1 MARKAK
7 PKNFKPVADYP
18 KKHRHYGK
26 RRCQAWNPNQG
37 RQCLS
42 LAMKEKRVCY
52 KHGGATPGGIGSPN
66 WKHGRYSRYV
76 PTGLRERYEAEA
88 SDPELLALNDEIAL
102 ARSRL
107 SSLLEKIGE
116 MPDSG
121 STWRE
126 LRKSFNR
133 FEAAQK
139 TAQRLSEGPERDRK
153 LDEASK
159 ALGQT
164 RMIIKRGVAEW
175 AAWNEVLSITEQ
187 VRKLSDSEQK
197 RRAAGEYILQMHDVM
212 ALFDYVVNLINDIV
226 SDPKEKFRLSEGI
239 HRFSR
244 RMDGAEALVGKER
257 K

>member
-7 PKNFKPVADYP
+7 PKSFKPVADYP
-18 KKHRHYGK
+18 KKHKHYGK
-26 RRCQAWNPNQG
+26 KRCQAWNPNQA

-52 KHGGATPGGIGSPN
+52 KHGGATPGGMGSPN

-76 PTGLRERYEAEA
+76 PTGLRERYESEA

-102 ARSRL
+102 MRSRL

-121 STWRE
+121 ATWRD
-126 LRKSFNR
+126 LRKTLKR
-133 FEAAQK
+133 FEK
-139 TAQRLSEGPERDRK
+139 AQRLVSSLEGIERERK
-153 LDEASK
+153 MKEVRQIFEQLRSA
-159 ALGQT
+159 
-164 RMIIKRGVAEW
+164 INRGAAEW
-175 AAWNEVLSITEQ
+175 AAWGEVLSITEQ

-197 RRAAGEYILQMHDVM
+197 RRVAGEYIIQVQDVM
-212 ALFDYVVNLINDIV
+212 TLFDYVVNLINDVV
-226 SDPKEKFRLSEGI
+226 SNPKEKSRLSDGL

-244 RMDGAEALVGKER
+244 RMDGAEALVGKDR